1 MKFYSFSYLWKYNNP
16 LDHDNGRTLHVENKY
31 VQQIYLNCLVTN
43 NEHRNSETF
52 NNNRKKSRILG

>member
-1 MKFYSFSYLWKYNNP
+1 MKFYSFSYLWKYNHF
-16 LDHDNGRTLHVENKY
+16 DHDNGQTLHDENKY

-43 NEHRNSETF
+43 NKRPNIETI